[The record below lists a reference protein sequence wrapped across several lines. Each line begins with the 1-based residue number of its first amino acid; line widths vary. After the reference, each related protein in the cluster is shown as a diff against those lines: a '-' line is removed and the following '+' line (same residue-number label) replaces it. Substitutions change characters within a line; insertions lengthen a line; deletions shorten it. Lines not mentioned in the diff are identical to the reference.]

1 MMETTRAHGRIAPHV
16 PSTRRVMLEGILSRP
31 VELHL
36 PPGAPTSGSFDLL
49 IHFLGPAF
57 LAVDAA
63 RAVDSSMVVAVVN
76 LAPGS
81 SAYQRPFDAGAWR
94 ALIDRVTAEV
104 APAGGGRATLGGVY
118 LSAFS
123 AGNGAVRAILADR
136 AALPLIRGVVI
147 LDGIHTGYLPDRRVL
162 ADSGQLDPAN
172 LQSLHRFAQRAVR
185 GEVRMLVTHSEV
197 FPGTFASTTE
207 TADWLLHELALSR
220 EAVLARGPNGMQ
232 QTSMIRAGGFTLM
245 GFAGNSAPTTST
257 TCTPCRRGWDGS
269 SPPPARRAPGTL
281 GRSAL
286 HSRFEPGSA
295 ELRTARP
302 PPASVPP
309 GTACHPSVPSRTRA
323 PRVPTKTA
331 MIPGASASPMHRSVV
346 RRPST
351 SGHSDVRAHPR
362 ACGR

>member
-1 MMETTRAHGRIAPHV
+1 MLETTRAHGRIAPHV
-16 PSTRRVMLEGILSRP
+16 LPTRRVMLEGILSRP

-36 PPGAPTSGSFDLL
+36 PPGAPTAGSFDLL
-49 IHFLGPAF
+49 IHFLGPAY

-81 SAYQRPFDAGAWR
+81 SAYQRPFLDAGAWR

-207 TADWLLHELALSR
+207 TANWILHELALSR
-220 EAVLARGPNGMQ
+220 EAVLAWGPNGMQ

-245 GFAGNSAPTTST
+245 GFAGNSAPDHLDHLHALPTWLG
-257 TCTPCRRGWDGS
+257 RVV
-269 SPPPARRAPGTL
+269 APGQ
-281 GRSAL
+281 R
-286 HSRFEPGSA
+286 
-295 ELRTARP
+295 
-302 PPASVPP
+302 
-309 GTACHPSVPSRTRA
+309 
-323 PRVPTKTA
+323 
-331 MIPGASASPMHRSVV
+331 
-346 RRPST
+346 
-351 SGHSDVRAHPR
+351 DAHPPR
-362 ACGR
+362 